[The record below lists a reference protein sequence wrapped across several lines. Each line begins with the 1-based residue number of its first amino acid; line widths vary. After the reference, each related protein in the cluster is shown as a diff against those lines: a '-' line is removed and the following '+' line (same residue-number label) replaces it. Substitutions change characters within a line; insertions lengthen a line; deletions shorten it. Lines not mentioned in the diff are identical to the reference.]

1 MKNISI
7 LTSVIY
13 IIFWISLSSCGGQSP
28 LSSSPD
34 HADFNQEERIGL
46 ATQWG
51 ETRSSQVTNT
61 QFTRANNYPTETA
74 TIYYN
79 DQVGITAMLPDQ
91 YLEQRVLP
99 MWLNVGFRGIVS
111 IGLYNEMGQLLE
123 GWIRNSKG
131 YVIGEAGHRYSI
143 VVHNNTNVRLEVV
156 LSVDGLDVIDGKLA
170 AFGKSGYVIAPHATL
185 TVDGF
190 RQSMDEVA
198 AFRFG
203 SVSQSYANKK
213 YGDTRNVGVIGL
225 AVFHPW
231 GSEPFSQRTQDEA
244 RKRYNAEPFPGRFA
258 TPP

>member
-1 MKNISI
+1 MKNISL

-13 IIFWISLSSCGGQSP
+13 IIFWLSLSGCGVP
-28 LSSSPD
+28 PPISSPEYGD
-34 HADFNQEERIGL
+34 VIQERLGL

-51 ETRSSQVTNT
+51 ETRSSQVVDT
-61 QFTRANNYPTETA
+61 QFTRANNYPTERA

-79 DQVGITAMLPDQ
+79 DQAGIIAMTPDR
-91 YLEQRVLP
+91 YFAQRILP
-99 MWLNVGFRGIVS
+99 MWLNVGFYGIVS
-111 IGLYNEMGQLLE
+111 IGLHNERGQLLE
-123 GWIRNSKG
+123 GRIMNGKG

-143 VVHNNTNVRLEVV
+143 VVRNNTNVRLEVV
-156 LSVDGLDVIDGKLA
+156 LSVDGLDVIDGKPA

-213 YGDTRNVGVIGL
+213 YGDTRSVGVIGL

-231 GSEPFSQRTQDEA
+231 GSQPFSQRTIQDEA
-244 RKRYNAEPFPGRFA
+244 RKRYNADPFPGRFA